1 METKEITSVI
11 EYITEVNRLM
21 EESKFKFKTHTAFFR
36 GHADEQWKLRP
47 SLLRDEGFIENEHLM
62 YRTIIAK
69 QTSEFTTC
77 SSALDHLVKMQH
89 YGMPTRLLDLTTNP
103 LVALFFA
110 CETHQATRSSV
121 KGKTGEVIVLKVP
134 IHSIK
139 HYDSDTVSVIANV
152 AKCKENEMEIGLY
165 SDQWSDGNFYDG
177 LDLKKNRYLHHI
189 GKYYASSALKE
200 LDGKNN
206 VSERAQV
213 LLESL
218 SQFTK
223 ENELDG
229 FSFRGNNGEFKEN
242 KEVQEEVE
250 RIVKKLKPYKQDMIK
265 KILPSLS
272 KETSLEAENYRAWFN
287 ELDKIKLLLHQISLE
302 KSHFLPSIIPQ
313 DLSRVCIVHSKQD
326 NQRIRNQMGYF
337 VLFGL
342 GLLIKEESLMLS
354 KKGEIQIPEE
364 WNLSLQTKITIAPKH
379 KKKIIDELALLGISR
394 SFIYP
399 ELETLSEE
407 LKNQYK
413 KGERDV

>member
-36 GHADEQWKLRP
+36 GHADEQWKLCP

-62 YRTIIAK
+62 YRTIVAK

-77 SSALDHLVKMQH
+77 SSTLDHLVKMQH

-110 CETHQATRSSV
+110 CETHQATRRSV

-152 AKCKENEMEIGLY
+152 TKCKENEMEIGLY
-165 SDQWSDGNFYDG
+165 SDQWSDGSFYDG
-177 LDLKKNRYLHHI
+177 LNLKKKNRYLHHI

-242 KEVQEEVE
+242 KEVQEEIE
-250 RIVKKLKPYKQDMIK
+250 RIVEKLEPYKQDMIK

-272 KETSLEAENYRAWFN
+272 KETSLESENYRAWFN
-287 ELDKIKLLLHQISLE
+287 ELGEIKLLLHQISLE

-364 WNLSLQTKITIAPKH
+364 WNLSLQTKITIAPEH

-399 ELETLSEE
+399 KLETLSEE

-413 KGERDV
+413 KG

>member
-11 EYITEVNRLM
+11 EYITEVNKLM
-21 EESKFKFKTHTAFFR
+21 EESKFKSKTHTAFFR

-62 YRTIIAK
+62 YRTIVAK
-69 QTSEFTTC
+69 QTSEFATC
-77 SSALDHLVKMQH
+77 SSTLDYLVKMQH

-103 LVALFFA
+103 LIALFFA
-110 CETHQATRSSV
+110 CETHQATRSTV

-139 HYDSDTVSVIANV
+139 HYDSDTVSVIANI

-165 SDQWSDGNFYDG
+165 SDKWSDGNFYNG
-177 LDLKKNRYLHHI
+177 LNLKNENKCLHHI
-189 GKYYASSALKE
+189 GMYYALSALKE
-200 LDGKNN
+200 LSEKNN
-206 VSERAQV
+206 ISERAKV

-218 SQFTK
+218 AQFTK
-223 ENELDG
+223 ENELDE
-229 FSFRGNNGEFKEN
+229 FSFKNNKGNLEEQKKIRDGIIELIKN
-242 KEVQEEVE
+242 KLE
-250 RIVKKLKPYKQDMIK
+250 PYKQDMIK
-265 KILPSLS
+265 KILPSLY
-272 KETSLEAENYRAWFN
+272 KETYLEAENYREWFN
-287 ELDKIKLLLHQISLE
+287 ELGEIKLLLHQISLE

-313 DLSRVCIVHSKQD
+313 DLSRVCVVHTKQD

-342 GLLIKEESLMLS
+342 GLLIKEDSLMLS
-354 KKGEIQIPEE
+354 KKGEIQIPEK
-364 WNLSLQTKITIAPKH
+364 WNLSRQTRIIIAPEN
-379 KKKIIDELALLGISR
+379 KKKIIDELALLGISK

-399 ELETLSEE
+399 ELEILSEE

-413 KGERDV
+413 KS